1 MDEVTVR
8 FFSNALTTEFVQQA
22 LTSRPNVEAKL
33 NTLLLFD
40 IFNSEILVIHNVLAN
55 FPIKNSVWELQVET
69 RHFAAPFLQ
78 EVDAIDLVGTRELMV
93 NFLYHIY
100 FSKVLCVHQLH
111 FVILTLADESI
122 QNIARLNFLSIQD

>member
-55 FPIKNSVWELQVET
+55 FPIKNSV
-69 RHFAAPFLQ
+69 
-78 EVDAIDLVGTRELMV
+78 
-93 NFLYHIY
+93 
-100 FSKVLCVHQLH
+100 
-111 FVILTLADESI
+111 
-122 QNIARLNFLSIQD
+122 